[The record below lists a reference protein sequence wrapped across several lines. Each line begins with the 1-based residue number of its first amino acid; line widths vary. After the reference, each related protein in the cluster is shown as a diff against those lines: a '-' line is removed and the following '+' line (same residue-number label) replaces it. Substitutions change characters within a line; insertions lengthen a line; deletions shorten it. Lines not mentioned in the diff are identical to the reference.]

1 MAEHNICIRAG
12 QHCTEPFMDY
22 LGIWSSARMSLYI
35 YNSRTDIDKFFE
47 VLDNN
52 FNKEWQTK

>member
-22 LGIWSSARMSLYI
+22 LGIKSSARMSLYI
-35 YNSRTDIDKFFE
+35 YNSKSDIDSFFE
-47 VLDNN
+47 ILDAN
-52 FNKEWQTK
+52 FN